1 MNSHAR
7 LRNVLSVF
15 AILLAFPALGLWAQ
29 AGGAAAP
36 VKIGVINIRQAIIA
50 TKEGTQASSQLN
62 VQFTPR
68 QNDLESLN
76 KQIQDLQGRLN
87 SGARTL
93 SDDEK
98 TRLQRQGE
106 LLSHEFQR
114 KQDDLNEELT
124 AAQSEIV
131 DTIGRKMFDIIDHY
145 SKDNGLA
152 VVLDTSAQGSPV
164 VYGAGSL
171 DITQD
176 IVGLYD
182 KAYAVKG
189 GETESKA
196 APKPSGAPAAS
207 AAPKKAT
214 PPSQ

>member
-1 MNSHAR
+1 MNSYAR
-7 LRNVLSVF
+7 LRSSVMVF
-15 AILLAFPALGLWAQ
+15 GALLLFPAASVWAQ

-36 VKIGVINIRQAIIA
+36 SKIGVINVRQAIVA
-50 TKEGTQASSQLN
+50 TKEGTQASAQLN

-68 QNDLESLN
+68 QNDLASLN
-76 KQIQDLQGRLN
+76 KQIEDLQSRLN
-87 SGARTL
+87 NGARTL

-98 TRLQRQGE
+98 ARLQRQGE
-106 LLSHEFQR
+106 LLSHQFQR

-124 AAQSEIV
+124 AAQGDIV
-131 DTIGRKMFDIIDHY
+131 DTIGRKMFDIIDRY
-145 SKDNGLA
+145 ARDNGYT

-164 VYGAGSL
+164 VYGAAQL

-182 KAYAVKG
+182 KAYPPKG
-189 GETESKA
+189 DSSESKA
-196 APKPSGAPAAS
+196 AEPKTGTQA

>member
-1 MNSHAR
+1 MKSYAR
-7 LRNVLSVF
+7 LRNALSVF
-15 AILLAFPALGLWAQ
+15 AMLMVFPAAGAWAQ
-29 AGGAAAP
+29 AGGAP
-36 VKIGVINIRQAIIA
+36 VKIGVINIRQAIVA
-50 TKEGTQASSQLN
+50 TKEGAQASAQLN

-68 QNDLESLN
+68 QNDLEGLN
-76 KQIQDLQGRLN
+76 KQIQDLQNRLN
-87 SGARTL
+87 NGARTL

-98 TRLQRQGE
+98 ARLQAQGT

-124 AAQSEIV
+124 AAQSDIV
-131 DTIGRKMFDIIDHY
+131 DVIGRKMFDVIDRY

-171 DITQD
+171 DITQE
-176 IVGLYD
+176 IVSLYD
-182 KAYAVKG
+182 KAYPG
-189 GETESKA
+189 TESKA
-196 APKPSGAPAAS
+196 ESKPEPKAATPA
-207 AAPKKAT
+207 AAPKKTT

>member
-1 MNSHAR
+1 MDSHAR
-7 LRNVLSVF
+7 LRNSVMVF
-15 AILLAFPALGLWAQ
+15 AALLFFPAAGVWAQ
-29 AGGAAAP
+29 TASTAAQT
-36 VKIGVINIRQAIIA
+36 KIGVINIRQAIIS
-50 TKEGTQASSQLN
+50 TKEGTQASAQLN
-62 VQFTPR
+62 IQFTPR

-76 KQIQDLQGRLN
+76 KQIQDLQNRLN

-98 TRLQRQGE
+98 ARLQAQGT

-124 AAQSEIV
+124 AAQGEIV
-131 DTIGRKMFDIIDHY
+131 DTIGRKMFDIIDRY
-145 SKDNGLA
+145 SRDNGYA
-152 VVLDTSAQGSPV
+152 VILDTSAQGSPV
-164 VYGAGSL
+164 VYGAAQL
-171 DITQD
+171 DVTQD

-182 KAYAVKG
+182 KAYPAKAETSDKG
-189 GETESKA
+189 DA
-196 APKPSGAPAAS
+196 KPSSAA

>member
-1 MNSHAR
+1 M
-7 LRNVLSVF
+7 VF
-15 AILLAFPALGLWAQ
+15 GALLLFPAAGVWAQ

-36 VKIGVINIRQAIIA
+36 NKIGVINVRQAIVA
-50 TKEGTQASSQLN
+50 TKEGTQASAQLN

-68 QNDLESLN
+68 QNDLASLN
-76 KQIQDLQGRLN
+76 KQIEDLQSRLN
-87 SGARTL
+87 NGARTL

-98 TRLQRQGE
+98 ARLQRQGE
-106 LLSHEFQR
+106 LLSHQFQR

-124 AAQSEIV
+124 AAQGDIV
-131 DTIGRKMFDIIDHY
+131 DTIGRKMFDIIDRY
-145 SKDNGLA
+145 ARDNGFT

-164 VYGAGSL
+164 VYGAAQL
-171 DITQD
+171 DITQE

-182 KAYAVKG
+182 KAYPPKAEG
-189 GETESKA
+189 SESKA
-196 APKPSGAPAAS
+196 EPKTGTPA

>member
-1 MNSHAR
+1 
-7 LRNVLSVF
+7 
-15 AILLAFPALGLWAQ
+15 
-29 AGGAAAP
+29 
-36 VKIGVINIRQAIIA
+36 VINIRQAIIA
-50 TKEGTQASSQLN
+50 TKEGTQASAQLN

-76 KQIQDLQGRLN
+76 KQIQDLQSRLN
-87 SGARTL
+87 NGARTL

-98 TRLQRQGE
+98 ARLQRQGE

-124 AAQSEIV
+124 AAQSDIV
-131 DTIGRKMFDIIDHY
+131 DTIGRKMFDVIDHY
-145 SKDNGLA
+145 SKDNGFA

-164 VYGAGSL
+164 VYGAASL
-171 DITQD
+171 EITQD
-176 IVGLYD
+176 IVALYD
-182 KAYAVKG
+182 KAYPAKSG
-189 GETESKA
+189 DTESKA
-196 APKPSGAPAAS
+196 APKAGGTPAA

>member
-1 MNSHAR
+1 MNSYAR
-7 LRNVLSVF
+7 LRNAISVF
-15 AILLAFPALGLWAQ
+15 AMQMVIPASGSWPQ
-29 AGGAAAP
+29 AAAAP
-36 VKIGVINIRQAIIA
+36 VKIGVINIRQAIVA
-50 TKEGTQASSQLN
+50 TKEGAQASAQLN

-68 QNDLESLN
+68 QNDLEGVN
-76 KQIQDLQGRLN
+76 KQIQDLQNRLN
-87 SGARTL
+87 NGARTL

-98 TRLQRQGE
+98 ARLQAQGT

-124 AAQSEIV
+124 AAQGDIV
-131 DTIGRKMFDIIDHY
+131 DVIGRKMFDVIDRY
-145 SKDNGLA
+145 AKDNGLA

-171 DITQD
+171 DITQE
-176 IVGLYD
+176 IVSLYD
-182 KAYAVKG
+182 KAYPG
-189 GETESKA
+189 TESKA
-196 APKPSGAPAAS
+196 EPKPEPKAAAPA